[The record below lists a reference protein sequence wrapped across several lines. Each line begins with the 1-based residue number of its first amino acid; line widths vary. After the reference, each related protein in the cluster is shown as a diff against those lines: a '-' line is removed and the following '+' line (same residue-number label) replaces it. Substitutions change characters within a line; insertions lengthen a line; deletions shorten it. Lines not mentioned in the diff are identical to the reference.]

1 MADSQQFMAIGIE
14 SPVCLVPGEK
24 YQPLLLASERTRASK
39 SWWLAEGAKV
49 GNVRCMDAAQVAHR
63 H

>member
-1 MADSQQFMAIGIE
+1 MAIGIE

-24 YQPLLLASERTRASK
+24 YQPRLRASLK
-39 SWWLAEGAKV
+39 KLVAAEGAKV